1 MTGNYGISFVT
12 PKGTII
18 PHPVVRDQPSAA
30 NAPYLIS
37 HVFSHPM
44 TRQIVDE
51 LYKDAA
57 IRNIFDDLYVK
68 NMIVYRSNGY
78 GNGYSIINETIDH
91 ACANKFIERIFPEN
105 TMHWDS
111 SWEVESMKWVYV
123 PVIAKFLDNYQN
135 NRNTYE
141 TLDAFVP
148 ELKKFLLTLE

>member
-1 MTGNYGISFVT
+1 
-12 PKGTII
+12 
-18 PHPVVRDQPSAA
+18 
-30 NAPYLIS
+30 
-37 HVFSHPM
+37 M